1 MDVIS
6 HIPVLCEENKIPY
19 IFVSS
24 KVWVLA
30 LTQPSEALGEAATT
44 KRPTSCIHVIIK
56 DDFSEKKKYDEVFD
70 EVKKLNQSL

>member
-24 KVWVLA
+24 KVGI
-30 LTQPSEALGEAATT
+30 P
-44 KRPTSCIHVIIK
+44 PPIHP
-56 DDFSEKKKYDEVFD
+56 
-70 EVKKLNQSL
+70 

>member
-30 LTQPSEALGEAATT
+30 LTQP
-44 KRPTSCIHVIIK
+44 
-56 DDFSEKKKYDEVFD
+56 
-70 EVKKLNQSL
+70 